1 MWSGPWRSYRRCG
14 WILGGGD
21 AMTRPPMRRR
31 RFYVHGIQRKYLFLS
46 LVPIIISAF
55 LIIAFL
61 FLPLDVLLFSSVSPA
76 AKQVILQDLRA
87 LGFRIWPAIFLGMIV
102 SASLS
107 VFVTHRFAG
116 PIYRFHRLVDQMAEG
131 DLSARFK
138 LRKGDDLTDLET
150 AVNRA
155 IDSLAGTVQ
164 DTQRPLGD
172 LAQRLERVLARGWEG
187 PEPFPKE
194 DLAELLEKAREAQTA
209 LGRLKV
215 AQDRAD

>member
-1 MWSGPWRSYRRCG
+1 MS
-14 WILGGGD
+14 
-21 AMTRPPMRRR
+21 RPPIRRR

-61 FLPLDVLLFSSVSPA
+61 FLPMDVVLFSSVSPA
-76 AKQVILQDLRA
+76 AKDVIIQDLRA
-87 LGFRIWPAIFLGMIV
+87 LGFRIWPAILIAMIV

-116 PIYRFHRLVDQMAEG
+116 PIYRFQRLADQMAEG

-155 IDSLAGTVQ
+155 LTSLAGTIQ

-172 LAQRLERVLARGWEG
+172 LAQRLERVLAKGWEG
-187 PEPFPKE
+187 SDPFPKE

-215 AQDRAD
+215 AQNKTE